1 MMKILY
7 YSSPHLADCDV
18 PLLEHLQHM
27 ADVTY
32 VLIIMPGTRRQT
44 IIDIKEVKP
53 EGRLY
58 PAREFS
64 ELHFLARYINLDKM
78 WVLNMPAPHDRS
90 LANLHA
96 VHELCKFIRRQHF
109 DLIHLTW
116 PLRYGSWEL
125 YRFHRR
131 MLLTM
136 HDPLPH
142 SSQRGWLN
150 RLHRKVALKLV
161 PHFILLNH
169 TMRQQFINTYHIK
182 NQRVSESRL
191 GIYSFLSGQ
200 TAAEPLVSG
209 PYILFFGNITPYKG
223 LEYLCQAMRQVH
235 RQLPGLRLVVAGR
248 GLYFDLKPY
257 TDAGYVQ
264 LINRYITNQELA
276 MLIEGSQFVVCPYK
290 DATQS
295 GVVMSAFA
303 LKKPVVATR
312 VGALPEAVQAPRY
325 GLVVPPCDAG
335 ALTGAIEQ
343 LCRHPE
349 QLRQMQQNIA
359 SDYFTGCN
367 SWQSIARGT
376 LDIYKHTLNQEEE
389 R

>member
-1 MMKILY
+1 M
-7 YSSPHLADCDV
+7 
-18 PLLEHLQHM
+18 
-27 ADVTY
+27 
-32 VLIIMPGTRRQT
+32 
-44 IIDIKEVKP
+44 
-53 EGRLY
+53 
-58 PAREFS
+58 
-64 ELHFLARYINLDKM
+64 
-78 WVLNMPAPHDRS
+78 
-90 LANLHA
+90 
-96 VHELCKFIRRQHF
+96 
-109 DLIHLTW
+109 
-116 PLRYGSWEL
+116 
-125 YRFHRR
+125 
-131 MLLTM
+131 
-136 HDPLPH
+136 
-142 SSQRGWLN
+142 
-150 RLHRKVALKLV
+150 
-161 PHFILLNH
+161 
-169 TMRQQFINTYHIK
+169 
-182 NQRVSESRL
+182 SESRL

-223 LEYLCQAMRQVH
+223 LEYLCQAMQQVH
-235 RQLPGLRLVVAGR
+235 RQLPGLQLVVAGR

-276 MLIEGSQFVVCPYK
+276 TLIEGSQFVVCPYK

-303 LKKPVVATR
+303 LKKPVVATS

-325 GLVVPPCDAG
+325 GWVVPPCYAG
-335 ALTGAIEQ
+335 ALAGAIEQ

-359 SDYFTGCN
+359 SDYFTGRN

-376 LDIYKHTLNQEEE
+376 LDIYKLTLNQEEE